1 MVKTSKYI
9 NTATKIYK
17 MVSTSIAHAG
27 NAWSIR
33 VAHCWH
39 GDITRRLLTVCLW
52 KGSDIQTSWLLFP
65 PPTAQHVW
73 QRAHFLAALL
83 DQVSTSLITLQPF
96 VCPSHLHRLF
106 HDVTL
111 SFRPSQAPP
120 KCFKMPSGLP
130 PLPLLSACWLV
141 LAAPS
146 QRPTTPHP
154 QLLDRQST
162 SHLDKPPQI
171 TNNNHWKSLSGC
183 YGLII
188 ITIRDPSKMWHGI
201 ELLRLFINQ

>member
-1 MVKTSKYI
+1 
-9 NTATKIYK
+9 

-73 QRAHFLAALL
+73 QWAHFLAALL

-96 VCPSHLHRLF
+96 VCPSHLHCLF

-111 SFRPSQAPP
+111 SLRPSQ
-120 KCFKMPSGLP
+120 FSSTSQMLQNTLPSRLP
-130 PLPLLSACWLV
+130 PSLASPLRLLTGVCGAEPEANNS
-141 LAAPS
+141 S
-146 QRPTTPHP
+146 STTSWSPI
-154 QLLDRQST
+154 
-162 SHLDKPPQI
+162 HLDKPPQI

-188 ITIRDPSKMWHGI
+188 ISIRDPSKMWHGI
-201 ELLRLFINQ
+201 ELLRPFINQ